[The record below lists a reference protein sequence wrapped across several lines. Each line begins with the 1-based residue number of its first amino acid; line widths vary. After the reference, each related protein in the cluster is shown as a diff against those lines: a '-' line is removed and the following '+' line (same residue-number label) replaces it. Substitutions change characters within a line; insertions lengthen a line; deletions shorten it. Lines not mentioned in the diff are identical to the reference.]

1 MTETERIQELRTVL
15 HQHNYNY
22 YVLNQP
28 TISDQDF
35 DMMMHELQEL
45 ESKEFETIVHKRPM
59 LSLANTYNKEEV
71 EDFYNRVKEGLHGA
85 PFQICCELKFDG
97 LSISLHYEHGQ
108 LTKAVTRGDGIQGDD
123 VTENVRTIHSIP
135 MQLDNGLDYPDEF

>member
-45 ESKEFETIVHKRPM
+45 
-59 LSLANTYNKEEV
+59 
-71 EDFYNRVKEGLHGA
+71 
-85 PFQICCELKFDG
+85 
-97 LSISLHYEHGQ
+97 
-108 LTKAVTRGDGIQGDD
+108 
-123 VTENVRTIHSIP
+123 
-135 MQLDNGLDYPDEF
+135 